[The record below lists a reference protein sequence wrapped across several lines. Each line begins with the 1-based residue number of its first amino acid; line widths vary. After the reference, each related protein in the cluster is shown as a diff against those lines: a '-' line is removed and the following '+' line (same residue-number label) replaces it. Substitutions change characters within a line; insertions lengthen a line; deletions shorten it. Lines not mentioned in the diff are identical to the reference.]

1 MYIYMS
7 VVAAK
12 IALNYVQ
19 HIVVIA
25 FHVTS
30 YDDNGASSLNGVMLT
45 YDVCSFVRPS
55 VFM

>member
-1 MYIYMS
+1 MS